1 MPAFLCSIFP
11 FMSRIIIVILL
22 FLSSELSHA
31 QFPETWIGKYSGTM
45 YLNSLNTPKDS
56 VVVTL
61 EIVELIKDSAWTYT
75 MGYKSEKFGDIL
87 KDYKILK
94 VTNENSTDYL
104 MDENNGIFLE
114 MTFFDNTF
122 YEYFEVENMLY
133 STRLSKSSN
142 FIEFEIIGAQNEATK
157 TSLSV
162 PQEDEGNNQFE
173 VLSFKPLFAQK
184 VLLFGIN

>member
-1 MPAFLCSIFP
+1 
-11 FMSRIIIVILL
+11 MSRIIIVILL

-104 MDENNGIFLE
+104 MDSHKKYFFLGLIRKE
-114 MTFFDNTF
+114 
-122 YEYFEVENMLY
+122 
-133 STRLSKSSN
+133 SN
-142 FIEFEIIGAQNEATK
+142 
-157 TSLSV
+157 
-162 PQEDEGNNQFE
+162 
-173 VLSFKPLFAQK
+173 
-184 VLLFGIN
+184 